1 MGYLSVK
8 PNIEM
13 ETNQYSTIEALLS
26 IQPQMVQINDMI
38 YLYHPLMDLPDSEF
52 VLMRYSS
59 HNKKK
64 DRVTGD
70 RVGYKKG
77 FCVALGYRPSESERF
92 VFSKTGTP
100 REDLIAFLS
109 GYTVFNTVSN
119 AEQLLFK
126 TKKKRTFGIC
136 LRLPNP
142 NYTGRPTTS
151 RNFIVNGQRESF
163 FSAPLRI
170 RVWSPWSYPVEY
182 ADNPAFWGVG
192 LC

>member
-1 MGYLSVK
+1 
-8 PNIEM
+8 M

-26 IQPQMVQINDMI
+26 IPPQMVQLNDII
-38 YLYHPLMDLPDSEF
+38 YLSHPLMDLPDSEF